1 VLTYVVEEFD
11 EPQARALFYTFLAR
25 NRLLGDEDAIDDSV
39 WRVVYEVRCW
49 RVPIWPQSSC
59 NMVGRCIWV
68 WD

>member
-39 WRVVYEVRCW
+39 WRVVYEVRGCQDAEMMRACGGW
-49 RVPIWPQSSC
+49 CTR
-59 NMVGRCIWV
+59 
-68 WD
+68 